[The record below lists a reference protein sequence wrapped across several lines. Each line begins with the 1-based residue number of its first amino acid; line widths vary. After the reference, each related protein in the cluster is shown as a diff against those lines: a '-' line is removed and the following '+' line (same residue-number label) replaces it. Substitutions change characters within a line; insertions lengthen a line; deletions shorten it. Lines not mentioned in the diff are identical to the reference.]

1 MLQAER
7 CWQAVQGRDATED
20 GAFFYGVVTTGV
32 YCRPSCPS
40 RLPLR
45 KNVRFYPT
53 PAAAAK
59 DGLRACL
66 RCHPLE
72 VGADPNAQ
80 RIRDVCR
87 LIEADLDAPHS
98 LPDLAAHA
106 GLSPSHFQ
114 RSFKAVVGLS
124 PKQYVDALRHA
135 KLRTS
140 LKSAKDVATAV
151 YDAGYASSSR
161 VYEQADTRLGMTPLQ
176 YRKDGEGVTITHV
189 TIETAVGRMMIGA
202 TDRGLAFVQFGDSPD
217 ELLRRLRTEYPRAT
231 LEPMR
236 EPHHPDF
243 EQWVEALRRHLA
255 GVQPHIDLPLDIR
268 STAFQMRV
276 WSYLRSIP
284 YGEVQSYSEV
294 AQGIGKPR
302 AVRAVAHACASN
314 AVAIAIP
321 CHRVIRSSGELG
333 GYRWGLE
340 RKRAII
346 DHERAAAKSGRA

>member
-7 CWQAVQGRDATED
+7 CWRAVQGRDAAKD
-20 GAFFYGVVTTGV
+20 GVFFYGVLTTGV
-32 YCRPSCPS
+32 FCRPSCPS

-45 KNVRFYPT
+45 KNVRFYQKPED
-53 PAAAAK
+53 AAK
-59 DGLRACL
+59 DGLRPCL
-66 RCHPLE
+66 RCHPLA
-72 VGADPNAQ
+72 VGSDPNTR

-87 LIEADLDAPHS
+87 VIEADLDAAHS
-98 LPDLAAHA
+98 LTDLAARA

-135 KLRTS
+135 KLRKN
-140 LKSAKDVATAV
+140 LKSAKDVAAAV

-202 TDRGLAFVQFGDSPD
+202 TDRGLAFVQFGDTAD
-217 ELLRRLRTEYPRAT
+217 ELLRRLRAEYPRAT

-243 EQWVEALRRHLA
+243 ERWVDALRRHLA

-294 AQGIGKPR
+294 AQGIGTPS

-314 AVAIAIP
+314 TVAIAIP

-346 DHERAAAKSGRA
+346 DRERTAAKGGRA